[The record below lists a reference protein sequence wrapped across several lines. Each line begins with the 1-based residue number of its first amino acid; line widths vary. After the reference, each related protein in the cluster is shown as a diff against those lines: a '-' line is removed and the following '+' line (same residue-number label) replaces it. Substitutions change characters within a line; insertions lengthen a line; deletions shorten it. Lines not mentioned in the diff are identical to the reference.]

1 MEPPRNLQ
9 GIVEEPIVLDYAK
22 VENKKNWKKLA
33 IYGGIVAGA
42 LTLGGYAIYRYVD
55 SLDIAG
61 LNFGFV
67 P

>member
-33 IYGGIVAGA
+33 IYGGIISTAVISGYV
-42 LTLGGYAIYRYVD
+42 LYQIYDTYSTLQGIG
-55 SLDIAG
+55 SLPV
-61 LNFGFV
+61 F
-67 P
+67 